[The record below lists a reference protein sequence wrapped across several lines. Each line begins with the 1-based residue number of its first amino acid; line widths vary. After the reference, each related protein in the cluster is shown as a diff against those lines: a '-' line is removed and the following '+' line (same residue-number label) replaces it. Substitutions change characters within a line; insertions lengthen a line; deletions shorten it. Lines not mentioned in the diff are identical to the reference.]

1 MEFHDL
7 GKHCSAEGCNQQ
19 DFLPFTCNGCGNVHC
34 LQHRTHA
41 AHDCANANFDDKRV
55 LECSLCGK
63 ILKSQSGMPR
73 DVTVKLHVASGCV
86 AEVRKA
92 RSNKQKCSV
101 PGCRGSEFVKVSCK
115 SCSKNFCFRHR
126 HEDDHKCEGAATAV
140 AMTRTTVAQRQTAGA
155 AAGGSISNPFRRAAA
170 AASSTPAAG
179 NAGANGRGCGTE
191 AKAAADRRA
200 AAAEGR
206 RRSAGRG
213 AGITSH

>member
-1 MEFHDL
+1 MSSFVFGAVLHLCIIPYNKSNPCSRLLWIKYAERHGEEITCL
-7 GKHCSAEGCNQQ
+7 ICSARWRSRNQW
-19 DFLPFTCNGCGNVHC
+19 
-34 LQHRTHA
+34 HA
-41 AHDCANANFDDKRV
+41 LLD
-55 LECSLCGK
+55 
-63 ILKSQSGMPR
+63 
-73 DVTVKLHVASGCV
+73 
-86 AEVRKA
+86 
-92 RSNKQKCSV
+92 
-101 PGCRGSEFVKVSCK
+101 GSTLTNEFGELLSCIMQVSCK